1 MNKPFLKII
10 LYGSALNTLY
20 KKIMMPYLRLFLGI
34 KRFFFF
40 GLISL
45 LIASTTQA
53 RPIKIL
59 IFSKTNGFRHKTIP
73 AASVALKTL
82 AQQNNWELTFTE
94 DSLMFS
100 HYSSLKHYKAVL
112 FLYATGKV
120 FGTEEEKAFAKYIEK
135 GGSLVT
141 IHTGTDCEQ
150 GWDWYMN
157 LVGAKFKNHP
167 KQQQARF
174 TVTDSTHGAT
184 NLLPKGWLH
193 FDEIYNFAA
202 PVSVD
207 EHVLLSVDENSYTG
221 GTMGVTHPIA
231 WCRFYKKGRV
241 FQTAL
246 GHTDACY
253 TDKDF
258 LNHIVGGIRWALGK

>member
-10 LYGSALNTLY
+10 LYRFAFNTLY
-20 KKIMMPYLRLFLGI
+20 KKIMMPYLRLLFGI
-34 KRFFFF
+34 KKIFFF

-45 LIASTTQA
+45 LIASTIQA
-53 RPIKIL
+53 KPIKIL
-59 IFSKTNGFRHKTIP
+59 IFSKTNGFRHKTIST
-73 AASVALKTL
+73 ASAALKTL

-100 HYSSLKHYKAVL
+100 HYKSLKPYKAVL
-112 FLYATGKV
+112 FLYASGKV
-120 FGTEEEKAFAKYIEK
+120 FGTDEENAFAKYIEK

-141 IHTGTDCEQ
+141 IHTGTDCEKN
-150 GWDWYMN
+150 WDWYMN
-157 LVGAKFKNHP
+157 LIGAKFKGHP

-174 TVTDSTHGAT
+174 IVTDSTHEAT
-184 NLLPKGWLH
+184 NLLPKEWSH

-202 PVSVD
+202 PVSSE
-207 EHVLLSVDENSYTG
+207 EHVLLSADENSYTG
-221 GTMGVTHPIA
+221 GTMGVTHPIS
-231 WCRFYKKGRV
+231 WYRYYKKGRV

-253 TDKDF
+253 SDKDF
-258 LNHIVGGIRWALGK
+258 LNHIVGGIKWALGK